1 MTELV
6 VRMVL
11 SLSIV
16 LGLLLLAARVAGKR
30 YKTHTGSTV
39 KVLQR
44 QALSRGS
51 TVTVVSVGNRVLVLG
66 TTEQQVRVLTELDP
80 SEIASPDALGAL
92 SPDGDAD
99 AADVN
104 HGGSRLYAVPGAAAP
119 TADTDFARV
128 LLDAQETAAA
138 PHQPAQPGRH
148 SARHRAA
155 PHATV
160 SAPTAGGAQ
169 QGALAGSL
177 LSPQTWRQALNALS
191 GRAS

>member
-6 VRMVL
+6 VRMVF

-16 LGLLLLAARVAGKR
+16 LGLMLLAARVAGKR
-30 YKTHTGSTV
+30 YRTHTGSTV

-80 SEIASPDALGAL
+80 SEIASPEDAGSHAAVE
-92 SPDGDAD
+92 AD
-99 AADVN
+99 PEP
-104 HGGSRLYAVPGAAAP
+104 SRLYAVPE
-119 TADTDFARV
+119 TDFAQV
-128 LLDAQETAAA
+128 LLAAQETAPGTPAA
-138 PHQPAQPGRH
+138 ADERPSSAGRH
-148 SARHRAA
+148 AARHRADRPTESPA
-155 PHATV
+155 VPATR
-160 SAPTAGGAQ
+160 AAEPGQ
-169 QGALAGSL
+169 PGALAGSL
-177 LSPQTWRQALNALS
+177 LSPQTWRQALQALT